1 MALTPEQIQ
10 EEVRRLGRL
19 PGVAR
24 AGACLP
30 DRSSITHPQESEA
43 ADRFITRTIWDIFK
57 LLELQ
62 KIDVQRC
69 LWHYE
74 NGQIFGLLA
83 KDRLAL
89 LVVVN
94 GVVTQETA
102 SAMNDI
108 FNRLQERSA
117 A

>member
-1 MALTPEQIQ
+1 MALTLEQLQ
-10 EEVRRLGRL
+10 EEVRRLGQL

-30 DRSSITHPQESEA
+30 DRSSITYPQESEA

-62 KIDVQRC
+62 QIQVERC

-74 NGQIFGLLA
+74 KGQIFGLLA

-89 LVVVN
+89 LVVAN
-94 GVVTQETA
+94 GVVTQATA
-102 SAMNDI
+102 SAMADI
-108 FNRLQERSA
+108 FNSLEERITA
-117 A
+117 